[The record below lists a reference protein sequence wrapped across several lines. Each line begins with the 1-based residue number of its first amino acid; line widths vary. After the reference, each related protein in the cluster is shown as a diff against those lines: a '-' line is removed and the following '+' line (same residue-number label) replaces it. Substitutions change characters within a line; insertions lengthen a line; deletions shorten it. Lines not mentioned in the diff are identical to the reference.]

1 MSHKLS
7 SSEHDSLKLSVLEQA
22 GVDNWVG
29 YSAVGAVY
37 DYEDY
42 LYELDNDQT
51 PLSFYDW
58 LDKNNKS
65 IEDWL

>member
-22 GVDNWVG
+22 GVDNWSG

-37 DYEDY
+37 DY
-42 LYELDNDQT
+42 
-51 PLSFYDW
+51 
-58 LDKNNKS
+58 
-65 IEDWL
+65 

>member
-22 GVDNWVG
+22 GVDNWDG
-29 YSAVGAVY
+29 YSAVGSVY

-42 LYELDNDQT
+42 LYELGDGQI
-51 PLSFYDW
+51 PLSFYEW

-65 IEDWL
+65 IDDWL

>member
-1 MSHKLS
+1 MSHKLTDN
-7 SSEHDSLKLSVLEQA
+7 EHDSLKLSVLEQA
-22 GVDNWVG
+22 GVDNWIG

-42 LYELDNDQT
+42 LYGLDDDQT
-51 PLSFYDW
+51 PLSFYGW

-65 IEDWL
+65 IDDWL

>member
-22 GVDNWVG
+22 GVDNWIG

-42 LYELDNDQT
+42 LYELGDDQI
-51 PLSFYDW
+51 PLVF
-58 LDKNNKS
+58 L
-65 IEDWL
+65 